1 DNFINK
7 RMIEGCFFAKHIYV
21 HTSGKSALE
30 FLKNL
35 ESMGNGGRS
44 AFPKI
49 IFLDINMPIM
59 DGYQFIT
66 EFEKL
71 PKELIRD
78 SRIVLLTTS
87 LNPDDIEKSKK
98 ISSVSKFINKPLT
111 PKILESL

>member
-1 DNFINK
+1 
-7 RMIEGCFFAKHIYV
+7 MIEGCFFAKHIYV